1 MRRIIESTLVSLDG
15 VVSDPGRW
23 AMEYR
28 DAEVVGDALA
38 RLGDTDT
45 LLLGRGVYQAFAAT
59 WPGQNNPFADRM
71 NTIRKLVF
79 SASLESADW
88 SNSTLVRGDSLAE
101 VEKLKKGEGGD
112 IALFGHGRFAQSL
125 LEAGL
130 IDELRLSVHPVLAGS
145 GSLFFSE
152 GEKKG
157 LKLVGTR
164 VLGTGVV
171 VLCYQPA

>member
-1 MRRIIESTLVSLDG
+1 MRRIIESTLVSVDG

-23 AMEYR
+23 AMRYR

-59 WPGQNNPFADRM
+59 WPGLRNPFADRM

-79 SASLESADW
+79 SSTLDSAEW
-88 SNSTLVRGDSLAE
+88 SNTTLVRGDSLAE
-101 VEKLKKGEGGD
+101 VEKLKKGDGGD
-112 IALFGHGRFAQSL
+112 IALFGHGRFARAL
-125 LEAGL
+125 LDAGL
-130 IDELRLSVHPVLAGS
+130 VDELRLSVHPVLAGS
-145 GSLFFSE
+145 GSLLFSE
-152 GEKKG
+152 GETKG
-157 LKLVGTR
+157 LKLVDTT